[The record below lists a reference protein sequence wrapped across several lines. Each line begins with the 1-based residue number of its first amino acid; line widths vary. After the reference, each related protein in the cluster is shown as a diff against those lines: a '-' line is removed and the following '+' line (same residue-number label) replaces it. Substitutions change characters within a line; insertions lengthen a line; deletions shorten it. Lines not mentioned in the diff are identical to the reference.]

1 MWRRRRGAGR
11 KTKRYD
17 AHAHTHRHAH
27 LVKSG
32 DRVAESYVQSCI
44 VLCEWVDGIVL
55 NQLHHAAIAGGV
67 GEPIHPVG
75 EYDPDEFVRPGPAN
89 GECVLSGDT
98 GRVSNEEG
106 TVGHVS

>member
-1 MWRRRRGAGR
+1 MEKKERGR
-11 KTKRYD
+11 EEDKEIRCT
-17 AHAHTHRHAH
+17 HTHRHAH

-55 NQLHHAAIAGGV
+55 NQLHHAAIASGV

-89 GECVLSGDT
+89 GECVLSGDA